1 MIKTGEKKRMGSG
14 ERHRE
19 REEEQYSAGWG
30 GGHGSWGIEPDFIR
44 IAHNLDQV
52 RMIRKKIE
60 RQNEN

>member
-1 MIKTGEKKRMGSG
+1 MRSG
-14 ERHRE
+14 ERDRK

-30 GGHGSWGIEPDFIR
+30 GGHGTGGIGHGSWGIEPDFIR

-52 RMIRKKIE
+52 RMMRKKIE